1 MASMSMRGIAGFLFG
16 LLVVGILVGLGVG
29 VYQAGI
35 AQGIVDAGRYPAG
48 AGVPVAG
55 YGYGWHGGPG
65 IFGILFGIFFL
76 FLVFGLLRAAFFR
89 GRGYGP
95 GWGHRGYG
103 HGWGPGW
110 TRGEGTGQGPEAWRA
125 ERDRRMA
132 DLHRQLHEEGDLG
145 ASGPSVPGGGT
156 PPAR

>member
-1 MASMSMRGIAGFLFG
+1 MASMSVRGIAGFLLG

-89 GRGYGP
+89 GRGGP

-103 HGWGPGW
+103 YGWGPGW
-110 TRGEGTGQGPEAWRA
+110 SRGDGTADGPDAWRA

-132 DLHRQLHEEGDLG
+132 DLHRRLHEEADLG
-145 ASGPSVPGGGT
+145 PSGPGGSAEGG

>member
-1 MASMSMRGIAGFLFG
+1 MSVRGIAGFLFG
-16 LLVVGILVGLGVG
+16 LVVVGILVGLGVG

-55 YGYGWHGGPG
+55 YGWHGGPG

-76 FLVFGLLRAAFFR
+76 FLVFGLIRAAFFR
-89 GRGYGP
+89 SRGVGP

-103 HGWGPGW
+103 YGWGPGW
-110 TRGEGTGQGPEAWRA
+110 TGGEGSGEGPDAWRA

-132 DLHRQLHEEGDLG
+132 DLHRRLHEQE
-145 ASGPSVPGGGT
+145 SGGSSGSGGSGGSGS
-156 PPAR
+156 PAR